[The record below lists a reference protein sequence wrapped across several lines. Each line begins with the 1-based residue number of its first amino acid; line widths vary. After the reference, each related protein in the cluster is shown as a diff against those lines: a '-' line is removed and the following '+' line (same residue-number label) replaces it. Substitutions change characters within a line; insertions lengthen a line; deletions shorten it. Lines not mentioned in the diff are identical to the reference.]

1 MFLLYNI
8 LCNDI
13 LSGGF
18 CVNLFKKIC
27 KIRINEDE
35 IYDVKLNKLIDSA
48 KKEGYSKI
56 IIEFDEKTHFEQ
68 IAESSETELVHQ
80 SLTCVINTEN
90 DYQTSS
96 TVPVNFNGCEQ
107 GPCTE
112 YIAYI
117 NDISG
122 NTVSRIYRFPFSSEK
137 IPGVIFEEGSAQN
150 YFSCLISNISVQR
163 LLVEDEPVNIG
174 QKASL
179 FSGCS
184 FSAEKSEYIFY
195 TNI

>member
-1 MFLLYNI
+1 M
-8 LCNDI
+8 
-13 LSGGF
+13 
-18 CVNLFKKIC
+18 NLFKKIC

-96 TVPVNFNGCEQ
+96 TVPISFNGCEQ